1 MALDKFDYV
10 VNNNDNVNGLQ
21 ALSTHDARFNLDSER
36 LGPLP
41 LVNAFL
47 QRMGLEAL
55 LDKYV
60 PTTDRRNAV
69 SHAQAL
75 GVLLRSI
82 IVEREPVYRQQETV
96 CESWLGLLRQR
107 SGFVK

>member
-1 MALDKFDYV
+1 MALDKNRDV

-41 LVNAFL
+41 LINAFL

-60 PTTDRRNAV
+60 ATTKWWSR
-69 SHAQAL
+69 
-75 GVLLRSI
+75 
-82 IVEREPVYRQQETV
+82 
-96 CESWLGLLRQR
+96 
-107 SGFVK
+107 